1 MIDTVEKVYDGM
13 VSALELDMS
22 MLTTKK
28 KDVYA
33 VLFFGFCTA
42 MSNMY
47 DVDPEQL
54 TMDFVKVLKEKFG
67 FEEEKAAECFLFCM
81 QVSRPR
87 VNPEYHAV
95 LRLGTDSFFDLEDGY
110 FEDIKAAI
118 PSVVESLA

>member
-1 MIDTVEKVYDGM
+1 MIDSVEKVYDEM
-13 VSALELDMS
+13 VKALDLDMS

-33 VLFFGFCTA
+33 VLFFGLCTA

-47 DVDPEQL
+47 DIDPDKL
-54 TMDFVKVLKEKFG
+54 SIDFMEVLKDKFG
-67 FEEEKAAECFLFCM
+67 YEETKAAECIVFCI
-81 QVSRPR
+81 QVSQPR

-95 LRLGTDSFFDLEDGY
+95 LRLGTDNFFDIEDGY
-110 FEDIKAAI
+110 YDDIKAAV